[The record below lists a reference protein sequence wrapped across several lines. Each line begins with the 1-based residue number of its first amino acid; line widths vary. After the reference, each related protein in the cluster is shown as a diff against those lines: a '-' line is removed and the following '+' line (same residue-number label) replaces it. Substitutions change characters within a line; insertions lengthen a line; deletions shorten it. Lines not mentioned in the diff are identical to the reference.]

1 MGLHTNDTK
10 ISSSD
15 VPLKSAISGSKGIK
29 VASGGP
35 KRVRFSDEEQV
46 RISFTNPY
54 NIFNV
59 LFMLQSGSVVKK
71 IKDEN
76 HLEISTNQ
84 GCSPSPLHIRPSML
98 DLDDLPEELI
108 PIHHKKIKQQVS

>member
-35 KRVRFSDEEQV
+35 KRVHFSDEEQV
-46 RISFTNPY
+46 GVSFTNPY

-59 LFMLQSGSVVKK
+59 LFML
-71 IKDEN
+71 
-76 HLEISTNQ
+76 
-84 GCSPSPLHIRPSML
+84 
-98 DLDDLPEELI
+98 
-108 PIHHKKIKQQVS
+108 